1 MSDDRP
7 DENLLGEASE
17 LILVSANLASGDP
30 QEDALRF
37 AYADGVV
44 YLLAEPDAG
53 WHRNVEKDRGVVV
66 RIKRRGF
73 RGRAR
78 LLDARQRASM
88 ASQIAERFRRKYG
101 PAAIADQELVGL
113 QPVTIDVQF

>member
-7 DENLLGEASE
+7 DENLLHDASE
-17 LILVSANLASGDP
+17 LILVSANLTSGDP

-44 YLLAEPDAG
+44 YLLAEPGAG

-66 RIKRRGF
+66 RIRRRGF

-78 LLDARQRASM
+78 LFDARQHAAM
-88 ASQIAERFRRKYG
+88 AGQVAERFRRKYG
-101 PAAIADQELVGL
+101 RAAIADQDLAGL
-113 QPVTIDVQF
+113 QPVTIDLQF

>member
-7 DENLLGEASE
+7 DENLLHEASE

-30 QEDALRF
+30 QEDTLRF

-44 YLLAEPDAG
+44 YLLASPDG
-53 WHRNVEKDRGVVV
+53 DWYRNVEKDRGVVV

-78 LLDARQRASM
+78 LFDARQRVSM
-88 ASQIAERFRRKYG
+88 ARQIAERFRRKYG
-101 PAAIADQELVGL
+101 RAAITDQELAGL